1 MPDVKKTYRADDDR
15 MASKT
20 KRVAILLSFFVL
32 LTLTSLLFL
41 YYTLAI
47 PLAETSINS
56 PYTYEYQG
64 TYNCTAALKPNT
76 VYDNQTALELVEGSF
91 YRRVINNINVSFTH
105 VFTGD
110 LEADFTVKYS
120 VNEYLEIGDWKK
132 QIVEFP
138 QQTIEAAGYESDL
151 TIENIPTINPTAI
164 QQIANKF
171 SEETGLFAS
180 QYSLNITT
188 KVYIEA
194 ETSVGNVSEFLTP
207 TVSLEFKSGAAEGEI
222 ISVSGLNYVKTGEI
236 QQTETV
242 YNQWV
247 EQQRNWLYS
256 LSTVSFFGLVASSW
270 FFVKTKSQEPPKPE
284 KILEDTI
291 APYEEIIVEA
301 AQEPS
306 QKEQTLRTANTMA
319 VNTLEDLVKIADTL
333 NKPII
338 HTYKP
343 PETHIFRI
351 IDGLTMYEFTTTATI
366 LEKRKEI
373 AEEVEEEEED
383 E

>member
-1 MPDVKKTYRADDDR
+1 LR
-15 MASKT
+15 
-20 KRVAILLSFFVL
+20 
-32 LTLTSLLFL
+32 
-41 YYTLAI
+41 LA
-47 PLAETSINS
+47 
-56 PYTYEYQG
+56 
-64 TYNCTAALKPNT
+64 
-76 VYDNQTALELVEGSF
+76 EGSF
-91 YRRVINNINVSFTH
+91 YRRVINNINVSFSH

-120 VNEYLEIGDWKK
+120 VHEYLEIGDWKK

-138 QQTIEAAGYESDL
+138 EETIETAGYESDL